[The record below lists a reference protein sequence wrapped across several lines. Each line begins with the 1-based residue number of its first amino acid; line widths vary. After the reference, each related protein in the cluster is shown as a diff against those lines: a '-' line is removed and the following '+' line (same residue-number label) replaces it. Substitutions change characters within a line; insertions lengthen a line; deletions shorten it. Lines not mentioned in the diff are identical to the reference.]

1 VEDLLLL
8 GRDHPDVKC
17 VCGRTTDRF
26 ILVED
31 GQCKEGEL
39 KIEKF
44 LENVI
49 DKFIWCEM
57 WAAPQVIIL
66 GRSH

>member
-1 VEDLLLL
+1 MEDLFLL

-17 VCGRTTDRF
+17 VCGRTADRF

-39 KIEKF
+39 KIENF
-44 LENVI
+44 
-49 DKFIWCEM
+49 
-57 WAAPQVIIL
+57 
-66 GRSH
+66 